1 MSEAFPLH
9 WPEGRK
15 RTVPYRRQRSRF
27 KTGFGMAVRTVIA
40 ELGRLGAK
48 NSVVST
54 NVPVRRD
61 GLPLASA
68 KRVDDPGVAVY
79 FRYKDHPMVFA
90 CDRWDRAEDNIWAVA
105 KTIEAL
111 RGIERWGSGDMTD
124 TAFSGFQA
132 LPPPG
137 STSKRPWRKV
147 LMLNEL
153 NNLIVGAEAAYRA
166 LARERHPDCG
176 GSADQ
181 MAELNA
187 AIADARKELA
197 HEPPPPRHSR
207 RDPQAATP
215 RHSDPPRDDL
225 SS

>member
-1 MSEAFPLH
+1 MEGYPLH

-15 RTVPYRRQRSRF
+15 RTPSHRRQRSRF
-27 KTGFGMAVRTVIA
+27 KTGFGAAVRAVVA
-40 ELGRLGAK
+40 ELARLGAR

-68 KRVDDPGVAVY
+68 KRVDDPGVAVF
-79 FRYKDHPMVFA
+79 FRYKDKPMVFA

-105 KTIEAL
+105 KTIEAM

-137 STSKRPWRKV
+137 SPTKRHWRKV
-147 LMLNEL
+147 IMMEIETRLDL
-153 NNLIVGAEAAYRA
+153 VEAAYRS
-166 LARERHPDCG
+166 LARERHPDRG
-176 GSADQ
+176 GNADQ

-187 AIADARKELA
+187 AIADARRELS
-197 HEPPPPRHSR
+197 H
-207 RDPQAATP
+207 
-215 RHSDPPRDDL
+215 
-225 SS
+225 